1 MSAHSL
7 SCPLSHLH
15 PYCDKKMDTQTWAKI
30 KTCLW
35 ETVQF
40 TIHRFGWHPL
50 LATFHI
56 PQAPYGSP
64 LVSCVCV
71 WGEAPLFPAGSLSLL
86 QLPLHPQVQCVPAA
100 RPSAS
105 LPWLSWFSTVAS
117 YRLIGVFVQ
126 CWGMCYGFVKQ
137 YLMSLPESSS
147 FSCHYWVCLHP
158 LPLPEECLYSG
169 STTIALVELGAPS

>member
-15 PYCDKKMDTQTWAKI
+15 PYCDKKNGHPDMGKKI

-40 TIHRFGWHPL
+40 TSHRFGWHPL

-56 PQAPYGSP
+56 PQVPYGSP

-71 WGEAPLFPAGSLSLL
+71 GGEAPLFPAGSPSLL

-105 LPWLSWFSTVAS
+105 LPWLSWFSMVAS

-126 CWGMCYGFVKQ
+126 CWGMRYGLVEQ

-147 FSCHYWVCLHP
+147 GSACILCLFQQKVSI
-158 LPLPEECLYSG
+158 L
-169 STTIALVELGAPS
+169 ALQL